1 MLPRLSAPWGRVGM
15 ERLAPDVLQV
25 VVNRIVAELQPEA
38 IYLYGSHA
46 YGTLHHDSDIDL
58 LVVVPASSLPSHQR
72 AVAVYRALRG
82 LALPVEA
89 KVVTRQEF
97 EQRSRWLSSIER
109 VVHDKGRIVYEAR
122 SR

>member
-1 MLPRLSAPWGRVGM
+1 M